1 MTEAKTGGDAEALA
15 SKAAKDEFDRIEGLF
30 DAAAATAK
38 GLGVAAVGKDA
49 AELEAKKLAD
59 QLAKAEAE

>member
-15 SKAAKDEFDRIEGLF
+15 SKAAKDEYDRVKGLSE
-30 DAAAATAK
+30 AAAATAK
-38 GLGVAAVGKDA
+38 GLDVGAVGKDA